1 MKKDWKTYGLWI
13 LGTEAVGALSGFV
26 TKDAQKAFNE
36 TARQPPLSPP
46 AIVFPIVWGLL
57 YALMG
62 VSAAR
67 VDLSPASARRQNALH
82 LYWIQLVINFFWS
95 LIFFNAQAYG
105 FATIWLALLWAMVV
119 WMILLFYRVD
129 KAAGW
134 LQIPYLL
141 WLTFAMYLCTGVWL
155 LNR

>member
-1 MKKDWKTYGLWI
+1 
-13 LGTEAVGALSGFV
+13 
-26 TKDAQKAFNE
+26 
-36 TARQPPLSPP
+36 
-46 AIVFPIVWGLL
+46 
-57 YALMG
+57 MG

-119 WMILLFYRVD
+119 WMTLLFYRVD
-129 KAAGW
+129 KAAGL

>member
-26 TKDAQKAFNE
+26 TKDAQQAFNE

-46 AIVFPIVWGLL
+46 AMVFPIVWGLL

-62 VSAAR
+62 VGAAR
-67 VDLSPASARRQNALH
+67 VDLSSASARRQNALH
-82 LYWIQLVINFFWS
+82 LFWIQLVINFFWS

-105 FATIWLALLWAMVV
+105 FATIWLALLWALAV
-119 WMILLFYRVD
+119 WMTLLFYSND
-129 KAAGW
+129 KAAGL

-155 LNR
+155 LNK